1 MPVTIKLENLQK
13 KKTNNRHNYKMGNIM
28 YEGSQFF

>member
-13 KKTNNRHNYKMGNIM
+13 KTNNQHNCKMGNIM